1 MFQVMNDEFFG
12 LDTLLGIEYIDALCD
27 GDAEKAQ
34 QLFYVQVALR
44 EENNV

>member
-1 MFQVMNDEFFG
+1 MVHMMNDEFFG

-34 QLFYVQVALR
+34 QLFFVQVSLR
-44 EENNV
+44 DENNV